1 MKFVL
6 SLLCFSAEVIN
17 YRVKLINEDWDDDL
31 ANPESQLYIEREKMI
46 VNSVKLVFLFFL
58 FFIILAT
65 VVRYNSLHFTLSSNL
80 T

>member
-6 SLLCFSAEVIN
+6 FLLCFSAEVIN

-58 FFIILAT
+58 FLIILAT
-65 VVRYNSLHFTLSSNL
+65 VVRYNSLHFTLLSYL

>member
-1 MKFVL
+1 M
-6 SLLCFSAEVIN
+6 IN

-58 FFIILAT
+58 FLIILAT
-65 VVRYNSLHFTLSSNL
+65 VVRYNSLHFTLLSNL